1 MGNITTL
8 RYLSRIKRVQV
19 KAKQM
24 KRLNNF
30 LPFGVAAAIALTS
43 CSTSF
48 NAMKGG
54 ETDDL
59 YFMASDARVA
69 TEFAVRN
76 NNPENFRSFNS
87 LTQESFQQENFSA
100 RNVNPEYIAR
110 YSEQTV
116 QDNETVYFDDAETQS
131 APNVNVYNNFYGAGA
146 NGMGWNQPR
155 MNFNLGLGFG
165 FGGGMWGNP
174 WMMPGMG
181 WGGMGMMGMG
191 MWDPFWD
198 PFWPG
203 MGFGPGFG
211 WGMRPGWGLGWN
223 SMWGMNAGFG
233 WGGMGMWGNPWMRP
247 GFGWGGGM
255 WGPGWGWGGP
265 GLIIVN
271 PGWGGAEGQ
280 RRIVRGAR
288 PGTGASMAPGYRG
301 GATTGAPATAR
312 AARRDAA
319 SGTNAYAP
327 NNRVNSNRDF
337 ARSQNDLYSNRS
349 RVATAPNAGNRTTSS
364 AAATR
369 PSRNSAVNSAN
380 PAYTRAAGNRGSAVN
395 PSAARGNNTGFN
407 NRSAMPA
414 NRSASP
420 SYNRTN
426 TRSAS
431 PSYNRGTTNSFQ
443 RQAAPSR
450 SSGMSAPSNRSSS
463 FGSAPSR
470 SSGASSGGFSSGG
483 GGMRSGGGGVS
494 SGGGGGS
501 RGGRGN

>member
-8 RYLSRIKRVQV
+8 RYLTRIKRIQV

-24 KRLNNF
+24 KRLNKF
-30 LPFGVAAAIALTS
+30 LPFGAAAVIALTS

-76 NNPENFRSFNS
+76 NNPENFRSLNTV
-87 LTQESFQQENFSA
+87 TQESFEQENFSA
-100 RNVNPEYIAR
+100 RNVNPEFIAR
-110 YSEQTV
+110 YSEQSSG
-116 QDNETVYFDDAETQS
+116 QGDETVYFDDAQIQEN
-131 APNVNVYNNFYGAGA
+131 APNVNVYNNFYGTGA

-155 MNFNLGLGFG
+155 MNLNLGLGFG

-174 WMMPGMG
+174 WMMPGFG

-211 WGMRPGWGLGWN
+211 WGMRPGFGFGWN

-233 WGGMGMWGNPWMRP
+233 WGGMWGNPWMRP
-247 GFGWGGGM
+247 GFGWGGF
-255 WGPGWGWGGP
+255 GPGWGWGAP
-265 GLIIVN
+265 GLIVVN
-271 PGWGGAEGQ
+271 PGWGGSEVQ
-280 RRIVRGAR
+280 RRVVRGGR
-288 PGTGASMAPGYRG
+288 PGTGSTMASDYRRG
-301 GATTGAPATAR
+301 TGATAPTTAR
-312 AARRDAA
+312 AARRDA
-319 SGTNAYAP
+319 
-327 NNRVNSNRDF
+327 VNSTGSSRDF
-337 ARSQNDLYSNRS
+337 ARSQNDLYSGRN
-349 RVATAPNAGNRTTSS
+349 RVANTAGAGNRTTSS

-369 PSRNSAVNSAN
+369 PTRNSAVNRVN
-380 PAYTRAAGNRGSAVN
+380 PAYNRGAGTRGSAVN
-395 PSAARGNNTGFN
+395 PAATRGGNSGFN
-407 NRSAMPA
+407 NRATMPS
-414 NRSASP
+414 N
-420 SYNRTN
+420 
-426 TRSAS
+426 RSAS
-431 PSYNRGTTNSFQ
+431 PSYNRGTTRSSSPAFNNRGGGSQNTMQ
-443 RQAAPSR
+443 RSAPAR

-470 SSGASSGGFSSGG
+470 GSSGGGGGFSSGG
-483 GGMRSGGGGVS
+483 GMRGGGGGMS
-494 SGGGGGS
+494 SGGGAS